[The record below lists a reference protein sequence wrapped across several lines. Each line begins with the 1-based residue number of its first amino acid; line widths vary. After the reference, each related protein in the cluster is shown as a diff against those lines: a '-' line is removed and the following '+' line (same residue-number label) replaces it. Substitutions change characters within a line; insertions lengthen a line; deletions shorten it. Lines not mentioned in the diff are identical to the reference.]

1 MKISQEVQ
9 DVLNAAYQE
18 AKQRRHEYLTP
29 EHVLYAALH
38 FEYARDVLV
47 ECGADPHK
55 IRESVDSHLAS
66 DVPVIKKGEPFQSVG
81 FQHVIE
87 RAVINT
93 QNASKEEVDMGD
105 VLVSIFD
112 EAESYGA
119 YALKLAGID
128 RLTLLEIISHGGL
141 DHEDGEIR
149 EEIEDEDEAPEEEA
163 VGSEPESEE
172 GGARG
177 KRRRKRAD
185 PLEQFTSNLT
195 QLAGEGSLE
204 PLIGR
209 EDILERTIQVLCRR
223 LKNNP
228 VHLGDPGVGKT
239 AITEGLAQEIAAG
252 RVPDILK
259 GYTIYA
265 LDMGAMLAGTRYR
278 GDFEERMK
286 QVIKALEK
294 KDNVILFIDEIHTIV
309 GAGAVSG
316 GSMDAS
322 NMLKPALASG
332 RIRCIGATTHE
343 EFKKYFERDRALSR
357 RFQRIDVPEPSEDE
371 AVEILEGLRSK
382 YEEYHNVRYTEEALR
397 SAVHLSAQY
406 INDRHLP
413 DKAIDVIDEA
423 GAYVR
428 MRTFRLQKEAA
439 EQTTEGGEAEGAG
452 KSETEPDN
460 AADSVEGAK
469 ADTEVPDA
477 EVPDTELVD
486 AERAENQKLDDPTPE
501 PVELGELEIEKVVS
515 KIAKIPEKTV
525 SVSERS
531 RLADLEPDL
540 KQVVFGQESAIDAVV
555 QAVKRSRA
563 GFRSPDKPVASFLFV
578 GPTGVGK
585 TEMARQLA
593 STLGVNM
600 LRFDMSEY
608 QEKHTVSRLIGS
620 PPGYVG
626 YEEGGLLSE
635 SIRKT
640 PHAVLL
646 LDEIEK
652 AHQDIFNVLLSVMDY
667 ATLTDNAGKKADF
680 RNVIIIMTSNAGAR
694 EIGKPLIGFGQ
705 RRISEQA
712 VDDAVE
718 RIFSP
723 EFRNRL
729 DRVVVFNSLGTEVVE
744 DIVRKELKAFREQ
757 LAEKG
762 VTLEVTDRC
771 VTWLAEHG
779 FSEEFGARNIARLV
793 EEKVKSYFVDAV
805 LFGELQ
811 EGGHATADVLGGEVV
826 VTPGGTRPDS
836 ADDEATGGKADEAD
850 GTSGDDAH
858 GTSGDDA
865 SGKTGRDEED
875 STGKNGSDESSGEA
889 RQQQDG

>member
-38 FEYARDVLV
+38 FEYARDVLT
-47 ECGADPHK
+47 ECGAEPDE
-55 IRESVDSHLAS
+55 IRADVDSHLAAQ
-66 DVPVIKKGEPFQSVG
+66 VPVIKKGEPFQSVG
-81 FQHVIE
+81 FQHVVE
-87 RAVINT
+87 RAVIHT

-112 EAESYGA
+112 ESESYGA
-119 YALKLAGID
+119 YALKKAGVT
-128 RLTLLEIISHGGL
+128 RLSLLEIISHGVFT
-141 DHEDGEIR
+141 D
-149 EEIEDEDEAPEEEA
+149 EEGDLRDDVDDEPAESMEAEGAEDEGQPA
-163 VGSEPESEE
+163 
-172 GGARG
+172 GATG
-177 KRRRKRAD
+177 KRRRKAD
-185 PLEQFTSNLT
+185 PLDQFTTNLT
-195 QLAGEGSLE
+195 KLAAEGRLE

-209 EDILERTIQVLCRR
+209 QDILERTIQVLCRR

-278 GDFEERMK
+278 GDFEERVK

-332 RIRCIGATTHE
+332 RLRCIGATTHE
-343 EFKKYFERDRALSR
+343 EYKKYFERDRALSR

-371 AVEILEGLRSK
+371 AFEILQGLRSK
-382 YEEYHNVRYTEEALR
+382 YEEYHNVRYTDEALR

-413 DKAIDVIDEA
+413 DKAIDVVDEA

-428 MRTFRLQKEAA
+428 MRTFRLKRDTDKA
-439 EQTTEGGEAEGAG
+439 AEGAPADG
-452 KSETEPDN
+452 ASAESS
-460 AADSVEGAK
+460 AAGAEG
-469 ADTEVPDA
+469 
-477 EVPDTELVD
+477 
-486 AERAENQKLDDPTPE
+486 RAENQKLDEPTPE
-501 PVELGELEIEKVVS
+501 PVVIGEIEMEKVVS

-525 SVSERS
+525 SVTERD
-531 RLADLEPDL
+531 RLGDLQRDL
-540 KQVVFGQESAIDAVV
+540 KSVVFGQDPAISAVV

-593 STLGVNM
+593 ATLGVNM

-635 SIRKT
+635 AIRKT

-667 ATLTDNAGKKADF
+667 ATLTDNSGKKADF

-705 RRISEQA
+705 RRISDQA
-712 VDDAVE
+712 VGDAVE

-729 DRVVVFNSLGTEVVE
+729 DKIVVFNSLGRDVVE
-744 DIVRKELKAFREQ
+744 NIVRKEIDAFRGQ
-757 LAEKG
+757 LADKG

-771 VTWLAEHG
+771 VRWLAEHG
-779 FSEEFGARNIARLV
+779 FSEEFGARNIARLI
-793 EEKVKSYFVDAV
+793 EEKIKSYFVDAV
-805 LFGELQ
+805 LFGDLKD
-811 EGGHATADVLGGEVV
+811 GGHATADVLGGEVI
-826 VTPGGTRPDS
+826 VTPGGHKPET
-836 ADDEATGGKADEAD
+836 EAAA
-850 GTSGDDAH
+850 
-858 GTSGDDA
+858 
-865 SGKTGRDEED
+865 
-875 STGKNGSDESSGEA
+875 ESSEPEEEGPAGEGSRESTDHA
-889 RQQQDG
+889 SD